1 MGDTVASFGYLTLLL
16 LAIGGWWI
24 SSNRPSI
31 GKTLQMALVWGMIFM
46 GGMAIYGLWN
56 DISSDYSAQITGG
69 DAEITIPRSRDG
81 HYYAKVKINDVDI
94 NFLVDT
100 GASDLVLTRED
111 AKKVGINVATLPFL
125 GSANTANGTVPIAYA
140 RLAEVR
146 FGSYIDRAVPAS
158 VSGGEMVKS
167 LLGMSYLGL
176 FDRIEIL
183 SDRLVLYRK

>member
-1 MGDTVASFGYLTLLL
+1 MGDLVTSVGYLTLLL
-16 LAIGGWWI
+16 LAVGGWWVA
-24 SSNRPSI
+24 SNRPSI

-56 DISSDYSAQITGG
+56 DISNDYYSAQIISSDG
-69 DAEITIPRSRDG
+69 EITIPRARDG
-81 HYYAKVKINDVDI
+81 HYYVKAKINGVDI

-111 AKKVGINVATLPFL
+111 AEKVGINVATLPFL
-125 GSANTANGTVPIAYA
+125 GSANTANGTVPIAYT

-146 FGSYIDRAVPAS
+146 LGSYLDSAVSAS
-158 VSGGEMVKS
+158 ISGGEMVKS

-176 FDRIEIL
+176 YERIEIL
-183 SDRLVLYRK
+183 SDRLVLYR

>member
-1 MGDTVASFGYLTLLL
+1 MGDTIASFGYLALLL
-16 LAIGGWWI
+16 IALGGWWVA
-24 SSNRPSI
+24 SNRPTI

-56 DISSDYSAQITGG
+56 DISSDHRAQITGNDG
-69 DAEITIPRSRDG
+69 EITIPRSRDG
-81 HYYAKVKINDVDI
+81 HYYVTVIINGVDI

-111 AKKVGINVATLPFL
+111 AEKVGINVATLPFL
-125 GSANTANGTVPIAYA
+125 GSANTANGTVPIAYT

-146 FGSYIDRAVPAS
+146 LGSYLDNAVSAS
-158 VSGGEMVKS
+158 ISGGEMVKS

-176 FDRIEIL
+176 YERIEIL
-183 SDRLVLYRK
+183 SDRLVLYR

>member
-1 MGDTVASFGYLTLLL
+1 MGDLVASFGYLTLLL
-16 LAIGGWWI
+16 LAVGGWWVT
-24 SSNRPSI
+24 SNRPSI

-56 DISSDYSAQITGG
+56 DISHDYSTQITRNDG
-69 DAEITIPRSRDG
+69 EISIPRARDG
-81 HYYAKVKINDVDI
+81 HYYVKAKINGVDI

-111 AKKVGINVATLPFL
+111 AEKVGIKVENLPFL
-125 GSANTANGTVPIAYA
+125 GSANTANGTVPIAYT

-146 FGSYIDRAVPAS
+146 LGSYLDRAVSAS
-158 VSGGEMVKS
+158 INGGEMVKS

-176 FDRIEIL
+176 YDRIEIL
-183 SDRLVLYRK
+183 SDRLVLYR

>member
-1 MGDTVASFGYLTLLL
+1 MADVVASFGYLAVLL
-16 LAIGGWWI
+16 LAVGGWWVA
-24 SSNRPSI
+24 SNRPSI

-56 DISSDYSAQITGG
+56 DISNEYYSAQIISSDG
-69 DAEITIPRSRDG
+69 EITIPRASDG
-81 HYYAKVKINDVDI
+81 HYYVKAKINGVDI

-111 AKKVGINVATLPFL
+111 AEKVGIKVENLPFL
-125 GSANTANGTVPIAYA
+125 GSANTANGTVPIAYT

-146 FGSYIDRAVPAS
+146 LGSYLDRAVSAS
-158 VSGGEMVKS
+158 INGGEMLKS

-176 FDRIEIL
+176 YDRIEIL
-183 SDRLVLYRK
+183 SDRLVLYR